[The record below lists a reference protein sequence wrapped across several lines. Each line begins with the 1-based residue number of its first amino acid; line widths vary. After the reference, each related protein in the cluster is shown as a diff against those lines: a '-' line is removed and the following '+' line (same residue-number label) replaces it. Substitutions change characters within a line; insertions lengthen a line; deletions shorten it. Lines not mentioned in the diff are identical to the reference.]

1 MKYDPVLKTLV
12 DDDYRLEEHLD
23 FKKQHADINY
33 QKLHA
38 QLNEINND
46 NIHAILTVQEATY
59 FLKTLCTPN
68 PNDSWKTAV
77 FGCTDPISSFAGNI
91 AEAVSVSRIVM
102 EIKGFG
108 VTATEYVGKNGSK
121 YIKLSGYPGVRMYLK
136 ASKYLAGSQKIVD
149 IGIGTKGIESG
160 IVAGARFCIV
170 FSGAYRAIELM
181 LKDEYALTDFFVNL
195 TMDAAKLAV
204 SIRVALGAKALA
216 TAAMAAGF
224 SIIGIA
230 IGVFAI
236 GLLVGYSLFWL
247 DGKYKISESIIKV
260 IKSYQMRNR
269 KQYTPY
275 HPDQLFNAWGGV
287 SRG

>member
-12 DDDYRLEEHLD
+12 DDDYRLEDHLD

-46 NIHAILTVQEATY
+46 NIHAILTAQEATY

-68 PNDSWKTAV
+68 PNESWKTAI
-77 FGCTDPISSFAGNI
+77 FGCTDPASSFAGNI

-102 EIKGFG
+102 EMKGFG

-121 YIKLSGYPGVRMYLK
+121 YIKLSGYPGVR
-136 ASKYLAGSQKIVD
+136 KYLDATRYLVSNQKILD

-160 IVAGARFCIV
+160 IATGARFCIV

-181 LKDEYALTDFFVNL
+181 VKDEYALTDFFVNL
-195 TMDAAKLAV
+195 TMDVAKLAV
-204 SIRVALGAKALA
+204 SVGIAWGAK
-216 TAAMAAGF
+216 MAATSVMVATGGSVIIIAGGIFLLGVIVSF
-224 SIIGIA
+224 S
-230 IGVFAI
+230 
-236 GLLVGYSLFWL
+236 LLWL
-247 DGKYKISESIIKV
+247 DNEYKISETIIKSL
-260 IKSYQMRNR
+260 KSHK

-275 HPDQLFNAWGGV
+275 HSDQFFHAWGRY

>member
-12 DDDYRLEEHLD
+12 DDDYRLEDHLD

-46 NIHAILTVQEATY
+46 NIHAILTAQEATY

-68 PNDSWKTAV
+68 PNDSWKTAI

-102 EIKGFG
+102 EFKGVG
-108 VTATEYVGKNGSK
+108 VKATEYVGKNGSK
-121 YIKLSGYPGVRMYLK
+121 YIRLSGYPGVR
-136 ASKYLAGSQKIVD
+136 KYLDATRYLVGNQKIVD

-160 IVAGARFCIV
+160 IATGARFCII
-170 FSGAYRAIELM
+170 FSAAYRAIELM

-204 SIRVALGAKALA
+204 SIGAGWVAKVAA
-216 TAAMAAGF
+216 TSAMVTGTSVIVIAG
-224 SIIGIA
+224 GIFVV
-230 IGVFAI
+230 GF
-236 GLLVGYSLFWL
+236 LVSLSLYWL
-247 DGKYKISESIIKV
+247 DNKYKISETIINN
-260 IKSYQMRNR
+260 IKSHK

-275 HPDQLFNAWGGV
+275 HPDQFFNAWGRI

>member
-12 DDDYRLEEHLD
+12 DDDYRLEDHLD

-46 NIHAILTVQEATY
+46 NIHAILTAQEATY

-68 PNDSWKTAV
+68 PNESWKTAI
-77 FGCTDPISSFAGNI
+77 FSCTDPISSFAGNI
-91 AEAVSVSRIVM
+91 AEAVSVSRIVIEM
-102 EIKGFG
+102 KGFG

-121 YIKLSGYPGVRMYLK
+121 YIKLSGYPGVR
-136 ASKYLAGSQKIVD
+136 KYLDATRYLVSNHKILD

-160 IVAGARFCIV
+160 IAAGARFCIV

-181 LKDEYALTDFFVNL
+181 VKDEYALTDFFVNL
-195 TMDAAKLAV
+195 TMDAAKLAISV
-204 SIRVALGAKALA
+204 GVAWGAK
-216 TAAMAAGF
+216 MAATGLMVAGG
-224 SIIGIA
+224 SVIA
-230 IGVFAI
+230 ISLGIFILGLGVSFA
-236 GLLVGYSLFWL
+236 LLWL
-247 DGKYKISESIIKV
+247 DNEYKISETIIKNL
-260 IKSYQMRNR
+260 KSHK

-275 HPDQLFNAWGGV
+275 HADQFFHAWGRI

>member
-12 DDDYRLEEHLD
+12 DDDYRLEDHLD

-68 PNDSWKTAV
+68 PNESWKTAI
-77 FGCTDPISSFAGNI
+77 FACTDPISSFAGNI

-102 EIKGFG
+102 EMKGFS

-121 YIKLSGYPGVRMYLK
+121 FIKLSGYPGVR
-136 ASKYLAGSQKIVD
+136 KYLDATRYLVSNHKILD

-160 IVAGARFCIV
+160 IAAGARFCIV

-181 LKDEYALTDFFVNL
+181 VKDEYALTDFFVNL
-195 TMDAAKLAV
+195 TMDAAKLAISV
-204 SIRVALGAKALA
+204 GVAWGAK
-216 TAAMAAGF
+216 MAATGLMVAGG
-224 SIIGIA
+224 SVIA
-230 IGVFAI
+230 ISLGIFILGLGVSFA
-236 GLLVGYSLFWL
+236 LLWL
-247 DGKYKISESIIKV
+247 DNEYKISETIIKNL
-260 IKSYQMRNR
+260 KSHK

-275 HPDQLFNAWGGV
+275 HADQFFHAWGRV

>member
-12 DDDYRLEEHLD
+12 DDDYRLEDHLD

-46 NIHAILTVQEATY
+46 NIHAILTAQEAAY
-59 FLKTLCTPN
+59 FLQTLCTPN
-68 PNDSWKTAV
+68 PNQSWKTAI
-77 FGCTDPISSFAGNI
+77 FGCTDPVSSFAGNI

-102 EIKGFG
+102 EMKGFG

-121 YIKLSGYPGVRMYLK
+121 YIKLSGYPGVR
-136 ASKYLAGSQKIVD
+136 KYLDATRYLVSNHKILD

-160 IVAGARFCIV
+160 IATGARFCIV

-181 LKDEYALTDFFVNL
+181 VKDEYTLTDFFVNL
-195 TMDAAKLAV
+195 TMDVAKLAV
-204 SIRVALGAKALA
+204 SVGVAWGAK
-216 TAAMAAGF
+216 TAATGFMVAGG
-224 SIIGIA
+224 SVIA
-230 IGVFAI
+230 ISFGIFILGLGVSFA
-236 GLLVGYSLFWL
+236 LLWL
-247 DGKYKISESIIKV
+247 DNEYKISETIIKNL
-260 IKSYQMRNR
+260 KSHK

-275 HPDQLFNAWGGV
+275 HPDQFFHAWGRY

>member
-12 DDDYRLEEHLD
+12 DDDYRLEDHLD

-46 NIHAILTVQEATY
+46 NIHAILTAQEATY

-68 PNDSWKTAV
+68 PNDSWKTAI
-77 FGCTDPISSFAGNI
+77 FGCTDPASSFAGNI

-102 EIKGFG
+102 EMKGFG

-121 YIKLSGYPGVRMYLK
+121 YIKLSGYPGVR
-136 ASKYLAGSQKIVD
+136 KYLDATRYLVSNQKILD
-149 IGIGTKGIESG
+149 MGIGTKGIESG
-160 IVAGARFCIV
+160 IATGARFCIV

-181 LKDEYALTDFFVNL
+181 VKDEYALTDFFVNL
-195 TMDAAKLAV
+195 TMDAAKLAISV
-204 SIRVALGAKALA
+204 GVAWGAK
-216 TAAMAAGF
+216 MAATSVMVATGG
-224 SIIGIA
+224 SVIIIAGGI
-230 IGVFAI
+230 F
-236 GLLVGYSLFWL
+236 LLGMVVSFTLLWL
-247 DGKYKISESIIKV
+247 DNEYKISEAIIKNL
-260 IKSYQMRNR
+260 KSHK

-275 HPDQLFNAWGGV
+275 HPDQFFHAWGRV

>member
-12 DDDYRLEEHLD
+12 DDDYRLEDYLD

-46 NIHAILTVQEATY
+46 NIHAILTAQEAAY
-59 FLKTLCTPN
+59 FLQTLCTPN
-68 PNDSWKTAV
+68 PNQSWKTAI
-77 FGCTDPISSFAGNI
+77 FGCTDPVSSFAGNI

-102 EIKGFG
+102 EMKGFG

-121 YIKLSGYPGVRMYLK
+121 YIKLSGYPGVR
-136 ASKYLAGSQKIVD
+136 KYLDATRYLVSNQKILD

-160 IVAGARFCIV
+160 IASGARFCII
-170 FSGAYRAIELM
+170 FSAAYRAIELM
-181 LKDEYALTDFFVNL
+181 VKDEYALTDFFVNL

-204 SIRVALGAKALA
+204 SVGVAWGAK
-216 TAAMAAGF
+216 TAATSVMVVTGGSVIIIAGGIFLLGIIVSF
-224 SIIGIA
+224 S
-230 IGVFAI
+230 
-236 GLLVGYSLFWL
+236 LLWL
-247 DGKYKISESIIKV
+247 DNEYKISETIIKNL
-260 IKSYQMRNR
+260 KSHK

-275 HPDQLFNAWGGV
+275 HPDQFFHAWGRY

>member
-12 DDDYRLEEHLD
+12 DDDYRLEDHLD

-46 NIHAILTVQEATY
+46 NIHAILTAQEAMY

-68 PNDSWKTAV
+68 PNDSWKTAI

-102 EIKGFG
+102 EMKGFG

-121 YIKLSGYPGVRMYLK
+121 YIKLSGYPGVR
-136 ASKYLAGSQKIVD
+136 KYLDATRYLVSNHKILD

-160 IVAGARFCIV
+160 IAAGARFCIV
-170 FSGAYRAIELM
+170 FSGAYRAIEFM
-181 LKDEYALTDFFVNL
+181 MKDEYALTDFFVNL
-195 TMDAAKLAV
+195 TMDAAKLAISV
-204 SIRVALGAKALA
+204 GVAWGAK
-216 TAAMAAGF
+216 MAATGLMVAGG
-224 SIIGIA
+224 SVIA
-230 IGVFAI
+230 ISFGIFILGLGVSFA
-236 GLLVGYSLFWL
+236 LLWL
-247 DGKYKISESIIKV
+247 DNEYKISETIIKNL
-260 IKSYQMRNR
+260 KSHK

-275 HPDQLFNAWGGV
+275 HPDQFFHAWGRY

>member
-12 DDDYRLEEHLD
+12 DDDYRLEDHLD

-46 NIHAILTVQEATY
+46 NIHAILTAQEATY

-68 PNDSWKTAV
+68 PNESWKTAI
-77 FGCTDPISSFAGNI
+77 FACTDPISSFAGNI

-102 EIKGFG
+102 EMKGVG

-121 YIKLSGYPGVRMYLK
+121 YIKLSGYPGVR
-136 ASKYLAGSQKIVD
+136 KYLDATRYLVGNQKILD
-149 IGIGTKGIESG
+149 MGIGTKGIESG
-160 IVAGARFCIV
+160 IATGARFCII
-170 FSGAYRAIELM
+170 FSAAYRAVELM

-195 TMDAAKLAV
+195 TMDAAKLAISV
-204 SIRVALGAKALA
+204 GVAWGAK
-216 TAAMAAGF
+216 MAATGLMVAGG
-224 SIIGIA
+224 SVIA
-230 IGVFAI
+230 ISLGIFILGLGVSFA
-236 GLLVGYSLFWL
+236 LLWL
-247 DGKYKISESIIKV
+247 DNEYKISETIIKNL
-260 IKSYQMRNR
+260 KSHK

-275 HPDQLFNAWGGV
+275 HADQFFHAWGRV

>member
-12 DDDYRLEEHLD
+12 DDDYRLEDHLD

-46 NIHAILTVQEATY
+46 NIHAILTAQEATY
-59 FLKTLCTPN
+59 FLQTLCTPN
-68 PNDSWKTAV
+68 PNQSWKTAI
-77 FGCTDPISSFAGNI
+77 FGCTDPVSSFAGNI

-121 YIKLSGYPGVRMYLK
+121 YIKLSGYPGVR
-136 ASKYLAGSQKIVD
+136 KYLDATQYLVSNHKILD
-149 IGIGTKGIESG
+149 MGIGTKGIESG
-160 IVAGARFCIV
+160 IATGARFCIV

-181 LKDEYALTDFFVNL
+181 VKDEYALTDFFVNL

-204 SIRVALGAKALA
+204 SVGVAWGAKTLA
-216 TAAMAAGF
+216 TGLMATGF
-224 SIIGIA
+224 SVIGIA
-230 IGVFAI
+230 FGIFAI
-236 GLLVGYSLFWL
+236 GVIVSLSLLWL
-247 DGKYKISESIIKV
+247 DNEYKISETIIKNL
-260 IKSYQMRNR
+260 KSHKR
-269 KQYTPY
+269 QYTPY
-275 HPDQLFNAWGGV
+275 HPDQFFHAWGRV

>member
-12 DDDYRLEEHLD
+12 DDDYRLEDHLD
-23 FKKQHADINY
+23 FKKQYADINY

-68 PNDSWKTAV
+68 PNESWKTAI
-77 FGCTDPISSFAGNI
+77 FACTDPISSFAGNI

-102 EIKGFG
+102 EMKGFS

-121 YIKLSGYPGVRMYLK
+121 YIKLSGYPGVR
-136 ASKYLAGSQKIVD
+136 KYLDATRYLVSNHKILD

-160 IVAGARFCIV
+160 IAAGARFCIV

-181 LKDEYALTDFFVNL
+181 VKDEYALTDFFVNL
-195 TMDAAKLAV
+195 TMDAAKLAISV
-204 SIRVALGAKALA
+204 GVAWGAK
-216 TAAMAAGF
+216 MAATGLMVAGG
-224 SIIGIA
+224 SVIA
-230 IGVFAI
+230 ISLGIFILGLGVSFA
-236 GLLVGYSLFWL
+236 LLWL
-247 DGKYKISESIIKV
+247 DNEYKISETIIKNL
-260 IKSYQMRNR
+260 KSHK

-275 HPDQLFNAWGGV
+275 HADQFFHAWGRV

>member
-46 NIHAILTVQEATY
+46 NIHAILTTQEATY
-59 FLKTLCTPN
+59 FLQTLCTPN
-68 PNDSWKTAV
+68 PNQSWKTAI
-77 FGCTDPISSFAGNI
+77 FGCTDPVPSFAGNI

-102 EIKGFG
+102 EMKGFG

-121 YIKLSGYPGVRMYLK
+121 YIKLSGYPGVR
-136 ASKYLAGSQKIVD
+136 KYLDATRYLVGNQKILD

-160 IVAGARFCIV
+160 IATGARFCIV

-181 LKDEYALTDFFVNL
+181 VKDEYALTDFFVNL
-195 TMDAAKLAV
+195 TMDVAKLAV
-204 SIRVALGAKALA
+204 SVGVAWGAKTLA
-216 TAAMAAGF
+216 TGLMATGF
-224 SIIGIA
+224 SVIGITFGIFA
-230 IGVFAI
+230 IGVI
-236 GLLVGYSLFWL
+236 VSLSLLWL
-247 DGKYKISESIIKV
+247 DNEYKISETIIKNL
-260 IKSYQMRNR
+260 KSHK

-275 HPDQLFNAWGGV
+275 HPDQFFHAWGRV

>member
-1 MKYDPVLKTLV
+1 MKYDLVLKTLV
-12 DDDYRLEEHLD
+12 DDDYRLEDHLD

-68 PNDSWKTAV
+68 PNESWKTAI
-77 FGCTDPISSFAGNI
+77 FACTDPISSFAGNI
-91 AEAVSVSRIVM
+91 AESVSVSRIVM
-102 EIKGFG
+102 EMKGFG

-121 YIKLSGYPGVRMYLK
+121 YIKLSGYPGVR
-136 ASKYLAGSQKIVD
+136 KYLDATRYLVSNQKVLD

-160 IVAGARFCIV
+160 IATGARFCII
-170 FSGAYRAIELM
+170 FSGAYRAIEWIV
-181 LKDEYALTDFFVNL
+181 KDEYALTDFFVNL

-204 SIRVALGAKALA
+204 SVGVAWGAKTLA
-216 TAAMAAGF
+216 TGLMATGF
-224 SIIGIA
+224 SVIGIA
-230 IGVFAI
+230 FGIFAI
-236 GLLVGYSLFWL
+236 GVIVSLSLLWL
-247 DGKYKISESIIKV
+247 DNEYKISETIIKNL
-260 IKSYQMRNR
+260 KSHK

-275 HPDQLFNAWGGV
+275 HPAQFFHAWGRV

>member
-12 DDDYRLEEHLD
+12 DDDYRLEDHLD

-46 NIHAILTVQEATY
+46 NIHAILTAQEATY

-68 PNDSWKTAV
+68 PNESWETAI
-77 FGCTDPISSFAGNI
+77 FGCTDPTSSFAGNI

-102 EIKGFG
+102 EMKGFG

-121 YIKLSGYPGVRMYLK
+121 YIKLSGYPGVR
-136 ASKYLAGSQKIVD
+136 KYLDATRYLVGNQKILD

-160 IVAGARFCIV
+160 IATGARFCIV

-181 LKDEYALTDFFVNL
+181 VKDEYALTDFFVNL
-195 TMDAAKLAV
+195 TMDVAKLAV
-204 SIRVALGAKALA
+204 SVGIAWGAKIAA
-216 TAAMAAGF
+216 TGF
-224 SIIGIA
+224 MLTGGSVLVIA
-230 IGVFAI
+230 IGIFFLGVLVSAI
-236 GLLVGYSLFWL
+236 LYWL
-247 DGKYKISESIIKV
+247 DNEYKISETIIKNL
-260 IKSYQMRNR
+260 KSHK

-275 HPDQLFNAWGGV
+275 HPDQFFHAWGRV

>member
-12 DDDYRLEEHLD
+12 DDDYRLEDHLD

-46 NIHAILTVQEATY
+46 NIHAILTAQEATY
-59 FLKTLCTPN
+59 FLQTLCTPN
-68 PNDSWKTAV
+68 PNQSWKTAI
-77 FGCTDPISSFAGNI
+77 FGCTDPVSSFAGNI

-102 EIKGFG
+102 DMKGFG

-121 YIKLSGYPGVRMYLK
+121 YIKLSGYPGVR
-136 ASKYLAGSQKIVD
+136 KYLDATRYLVSNQKVLD

-160 IVAGARFCIV
+160 IATGARFCIV

-181 LKDEYALTDFFVNL
+181 VKDEYALTDFFVNL

-204 SIRVALGAKALA
+204 SVGVAWGAKTLA
-216 TAAMAAGF
+216 TGLMATGF
-224 SIIGIA
+224 SVIGIA
-230 IGVFAI
+230 FGIFAI
-236 GLLVGYSLFWL
+236 GVIVSLSLLWL
-247 DGKYKISESIIKV
+247 DNEYKISETIIKNL
-260 IKSYQMRNR
+260 KSHK

-275 HPDQLFNAWGGV
+275 HPDQFFHAWGRV

>member
-12 DDDYRLEEHLD
+12 DDDYRLEDHLD

-46 NIHAILTVQEATY
+46 NIHAILTAQEAAY
-59 FLKTLCTPN
+59 FLQTLCTPN
-68 PNDSWKTAV
+68 PNQSWKTAI
-77 FGCTDPISSFAGNI
+77 FGCTDPVSSFAGNI

-102 EIKGFG
+102 DMKGFG

-121 YIKLSGYPGVRMYLK
+121 YIKLSGYPGVR
-136 ASKYLAGSQKIVD
+136 KYLDATRYLVSNHKILD

-160 IVAGARFCIV
+160 IATGARFCIV

-181 LKDEYALTDFFVNL
+181 VKDEYTLTDFFVNL
-195 TMDAAKLAV
+195 TMDVAKLAV
-204 SIRVALGAKALA
+204 SVGVAWGAK
-216 TAAMAAGF
+216 TAATSVMVATGGSVIIIAGGIFLLGVVVSF
-224 SIIGIA
+224 S
-230 IGVFAI
+230 
-236 GLLVGYSLFWL
+236 LLWL
-247 DGKYKISESIIKV
+247 DNEYKISETIIKNL
-260 IKSYQMRNR
+260 KSHK

-275 HPDQLFNAWGGV
+275 HPDQFFHAWGRY

>member
-12 DDDYRLEEHLD
+12 DDDYRLEDNLD

-46 NIHAILTVQEATY
+46 NIHAILTAQEATY
-59 FLKTLCTPN
+59 FLQTLCTPN
-68 PNDSWKTAV
+68 PNQSWKTAIFV
-77 FGCTDPISSFAGNI
+77 CTDPVSSFAGNI

-102 EIKGFG
+102 EMKGFG

-121 YIKLSGYPGVRMYLK
+121 YIKLSGYPGVR
-136 ASKYLAGSQKIVD
+136 KYLDATRYLVSNQKVLD

-160 IVAGARFCIV
+160 IATGARFCIV

-181 LKDEYALTDFFVNL
+181 VKDEYALTDFFVNL

-204 SIRVALGAKALA
+204 SVGVAWGAK
-216 TAAMAAGF
+216 TAATSVMVATGGSVIIIAGGIFLLGIVVSF
-224 SIIGIA
+224 S
-230 IGVFAI
+230 
-236 GLLVGYSLFWL
+236 LLWL
-247 DGKYKISESIIKV
+247 DNEYKISETIIKNL
-260 IKSYQMRNR
+260 KSHK

-275 HPDQLFNAWGGV
+275 HPDQFFHAWGRY

>member
-12 DDDYRLEEHLD
+12 DDDYRLEDHLD

-46 NIHAILTVQEATY
+46 NIHAILTAQEAMY

-68 PNDSWKTAV
+68 PNDSWKTAI

-91 AEAVSVSRIVM
+91 AEALSVSRIVM
-102 EIKGFG
+102 EMKGFG

-121 YIKLSGYPGVRMYLK
+121 YIKLSGYPGVR
-136 ASKYLAGSQKIVD
+136 KYLDATRYLVSNHKILD

-160 IVAGARFCIV
+160 IAAGARFCIV

-181 LKDEYALTDFFVNL
+181 MKDEYALTDFFVNL
-195 TMDAAKLAV
+195 TMDAAKLAISV
-204 SIRVALGAKALA
+204 GVAWGAK
-216 TAAMAAGF
+216 MAATGLMVAGG
-224 SIIGIA
+224 SVIA
-230 IGVFAI
+230 ISFGIFILGLGVSFA
-236 GLLVGYSLFWL
+236 LLWL
-247 DGKYKISESIIKV
+247 DNEYKISETIIKNL
-260 IKSYQMRNR
+260 KSHK

-275 HPDQLFNAWGGV
+275 HPDQFFHAWGRY

>member
-1 MKYDPVLKTLV
+1 MKYDLVLKTLV
-12 DDDYRLEEHLD
+12 DDDYRLEDHLD

-68 PNDSWKTAV
+68 PNESWKTAI
-77 FGCTDPISSFAGNI
+77 FACTDPISSFAGNI

-102 EIKGFG
+102 EMKGFS

-121 YIKLSGYPGVRMYLK
+121 YIKLSGYPGVR
-136 ASKYLAGSQKIVD
+136 KYLDATRYLVSNHKILD

-160 IVAGARFCIV
+160 IAAGARFCIV

-181 LKDEYALTDFFVNL
+181 VKDEYALTDFFVNL
-195 TMDAAKLAV
+195 TMDAAKLAISV
-204 SIRVALGAKALA
+204 GVAWGAK
-216 TAAMAAGF
+216 MAATGLMVAGG
-224 SIIGIA
+224 SVIA
-230 IGVFAI
+230 ISLGIFILGLGVSFA
-236 GLLVGYSLFWL
+236 LLWL
-247 DGKYKISESIIKV
+247 DNEYKISETIIKNL
-260 IKSYQMRNR
+260 KSHK

-275 HPDQLFNAWGGV
+275 HADQFFHAWGRV

>member
-12 DDDYRLEEHLD
+12 DDDYRLEDHLD

-102 EIKGFG
+102 EMKGFG
-108 VTATEYVGKNGSK
+108 VAATEYVGKNGSK
-121 YIKLSGYPGVRMYLK
+121 YIKLSGYPGVR
-136 ASKYLAGSQKIVD
+136 KYLDATRYLVGNQKILD

-160 IVAGARFCIV
+160 IATGARFCIV

-181 LKDEYALTDFFVNL
+181 VKDEYALTDFFVNL

-204 SIRVALGAKALA
+204 SVGVAWGAKTLA
-216 TAAMAAGF
+216 TGLMATGF
-224 SIIGIA
+224 SVIGIA
-230 IGVFAI
+230 FGIFAI
-236 GLLVGYSLFWL
+236 GVIVSLSLLWL
-247 DGKYKISESIIKV
+247 DNEYKISETIIKNL
-260 IKSYQMRNR
+260 KSHK

-275 HPDQLFNAWGGV
+275 HPDQFFHAWGIV

>member
-12 DDDYRLEEHLD
+12 DDDYRLEDHLD

-68 PNDSWKTAV
+68 PNQSWKTAI
-77 FGCTDPISSFAGNI
+77 FACTDPVSSFAGNI

-121 YIKLSGYPGVRMYLK
+121 YIKLSGYPGVR
-136 ASKYLAGSQKIVD
+136 KYLDATRYLVSNQKILD

-160 IVAGARFCIV
+160 IAAGARFCIV

-181 LKDEYALTDFFVNL
+181 VKDEYALTDFFVNL

-204 SIRVALGAKALA
+204 SVGVAWGAK
-216 TAAMAAGF
+216 MAATGLMVTGG
-224 SIIGIA
+224 GILA
-230 IGVFAI
+230 IAMGVFFLGVLVSAI
-236 GLLVGYSLFWL
+236 LYWL
-247 DGKYKISESIIKV
+247 DNEYKISESIIKKLKSH
-260 IKSYQMRNR
+260 KSYNS
-269 KQYTPY
+269 QYYPY
-275 HPDQLFNAWGGV
+275 HPDQFFNAWGKY

>member
-1 MKYDPVLKTLV
+1 MRYDPVLKTLV
-12 DDDYRLEEHLD
+12 DDDYRLEDHLD

-46 NIHAILTVQEATY
+46 NIHAILTAQEATY

-68 PNDSWKTAV
+68 PNESWKTAI

-102 EIKGFG
+102 EMKGFG

-121 YIKLSGYPGVRMYLK
+121 YIKLSGYPGVR
-136 ASKYLAGSQKIVD
+136 KYLDATRYLVSNQKILD

-160 IVAGARFCIV
+160 IATGARFCIV

-181 LKDEYALTDFFVNL
+181 VKDEYALTDFFVNL

-204 SIRVALGAKALA
+204 SIGVAWGAKAAA
-216 TAAMAAGF
+216 TGLMVTGG
-224 SIIGIA
+224 SVLVIA
-230 IGVFAI
+230 IGVFFLGVLVSAI
-236 GLLVGYSLFWL
+236 LYWL
-247 DGKYKISESIIKV
+247 DNEYKISETIIKNL
-260 IKSYQMRNR
+260 KSHKR
-269 KQYTPY
+269 QYTPY
-275 HPDQLFNAWGGV
+275 HPDQFFHAWGRV

>member
-12 DDDYRLEEHLD
+12 DDDYRLEDHLD

-46 NIHAILTVQEATY
+46 NIHAILTAQEATY
-59 FLKTLCTPN
+59 FLQTLCTPN
-68 PNDSWKTAV
+68 PNQSWKTAI
-77 FGCTDPISSFAGNI
+77 FGCTDPVSSFAGNI

-102 EIKGFG
+102 EMKGFG

-121 YIKLSGYPGVRMYLK
+121 YIKLSGYPGVR
-136 ASKYLAGSQKIVD
+136 KYLDATRYLVSNQKVLD

-160 IVAGARFCIV
+160 IATGARFCIV

-181 LKDEYALTDFFVNL
+181 VKDEYALTDFFVNL

-204 SIRVALGAKALA
+204 SVGVAWGAKTLA
-216 TAAMAAGF
+216 TGLMATGF
-224 SIIGIA
+224 SVIGIA
-230 IGVFAI
+230 FGIFAI
-236 GLLVGYSLFWL
+236 GVIVSLSLLWL
-247 DGKYKISESIIKV
+247 DNEYKISETIIKNL
-260 IKSYQMRNR
+260 KSHK

-275 HPDQLFNAWGGV
+275 HPDQFFHAWGRV

>member
-12 DDDYRLEEHLD
+12 DDDYRLEDHLD

-46 NIHAILTVQEATY
+46 NIHAILTAEEATY
-59 FLKTLCTPN
+59 FLQTLCTPN
-68 PNDSWKTAV
+68 PNQSWKMAM
-77 FGCTDPISSFAGNI
+77 FGCTDPASSFAGNI
-91 AEAVSVSRIVM
+91 AEAVSVGRIVM

-108 VTATEYVGKNGSK
+108 VTATEYIGKNGSK
-121 YIKLSGYPGVRMYLK
+121 YIKLSGYSGVR
-136 ASKYLAGSQKIVD
+136 KYLDATRYLVSNQKILD

-160 IVAGARFCIV
+160 IATGARFCIL

-181 LKDEYALTDFFVNL
+181 VKDEYALTDFFVNL

-204 SIRVALGAKALA
+204 SIGVAWGAK
-216 TAAMAAGF
+216 MAATSVMVATGGSVIIIAGGIFLLGVVVSF
-224 SIIGIA
+224 S
-230 IGVFAI
+230 
-236 GLLVGYSLFWL
+236 LLWL
-247 DGKYKISESIIKV
+247 DNKYKISETIIKNL
-260 IKSYQMRNR
+260 KSHK

-275 HPDQLFNAWGGV
+275 HPDQFFHAWGRY

>member
-12 DDDYRLEEHLD
+12 DDDYRLEDHLD
-23 FKKQHADINY
+23 FKKQHADLNY

-46 NIHAILTVQEATY
+46 NIHAILTAQEATY

-68 PNDSWKTAV
+68 PNESWKTAI
-77 FGCTDPISSFAGNI
+77 FGCTDPASSFAGNI

-102 EIKGFG
+102 EMKGFG

-121 YIKLSGYPGVRMYLK
+121 YIKLSGYPGVR
-136 ASKYLAGSQKIVD
+136 KYLDATRYLVSNQKILD

-160 IVAGARFCIV
+160 IATGARFCIV

-181 LKDEYALTDFFVNL
+181 VKDEYALTDFFVNL
-195 TMDAAKLAV
+195 TMDVAKLAV
-204 SIRVALGAKALA
+204 SVGIAWGAK
-216 TAAMAAGF
+216 MAATSVMVATGGSVIIIAGGIFLLGVIVSF
-224 SIIGIA
+224 S
-230 IGVFAI
+230 
-236 GLLVGYSLFWL
+236 LLWL
-247 DGKYKISESIIKV
+247 DNEYKISETIIKSL
-260 IKSYQMRNR
+260 KSHK

-275 HPDQLFNAWGGV
+275 HPDQFFHAWGRY

>member
-12 DDDYRLEEHLD
+12 DDDYRLEDHLD

-46 NIHAILTVQEATY
+46 NIHAILTAQEATY

-68 PNDSWKTAV
+68 PNESWKTAI
-77 FGCTDPISSFAGNI
+77 FACTDPVSSFAGNI

-102 EIKGFG
+102 EMKGFG

-121 YIKLSGYPGVRMYLK
+121 YIKLSGYPGVR
-136 ASKYLAGSQKIVD
+136 KYLDATRYLVSNHKILD

-160 IVAGARFCIV
+160 IATGARFCIV

-181 LKDEYALTDFFVNL
+181 VKDEYTLTDFFVNL
-195 TMDAAKLAV
+195 TMDVAKLAV
-204 SIRVALGAKALA
+204 SVGVAWGAK
-216 TAAMAAGF
+216 TAATGFMVAGG
-224 SIIGIA
+224 SVIA
-230 IGVFAI
+230 ISFGIFILGLGVSFA
-236 GLLVGYSLFWL
+236 LLWL
-247 DGKYKISESIIKV
+247 DNEYKISETIIKNL
-260 IKSYQMRNR
+260 KSHK

-275 HPDQLFNAWGGV
+275 HPDQFFHAWGRY

>member
-12 DDDYRLEEHLD
+12 DDDYRLEDHLD

-46 NIHAILTVQEATY
+46 NIHAILTAQEATY
-59 FLKTLCTPN
+59 FLQTLCTPN
-68 PNDSWKTAV
+68 PNQSWKTAI
-77 FGCTDPISSFAGNI
+77 FGCTDPVSSFAGNI

-102 EIKGFG
+102 EMKGFG

-121 YIKLSGYPGVRMYLK
+121 YIKLSGYPGVR
-136 ASKYLAGSQKIVD
+136 KYLDATRYLVSNHKILD

-160 IVAGARFCIV
+160 IAAGARFCIV

-181 LKDEYALTDFFVNL
+181 VKDEYALTDFFVNL
-195 TMDAAKLAV
+195 TMDAAKLAISV
-204 SIRVALGAKALA
+204 GVAWGAK
-216 TAAMAAGF
+216 MAATGLMVAGG
-224 SIIGIA
+224 SVIA
-230 IGVFAI
+230 ISLGIFILGLGVSFA
-236 GLLVGYSLFWL
+236 LLWL
-247 DGKYKISESIIKV
+247 DNEYKISETIIKNL
-260 IKSYQMRNR
+260 KSNK

-275 HPDQLFNAWGGV
+275 HADQFFHAWGRV